1 MNENLKEN
9 IEYRM
14 TRGYGLTLN
23 IYKTINIVLREN
35 KMVYNKKTNKFIKK

>member
-1 MNENLKEN
+1 MNKNLKET

-14 TRGYGLTLN
+14 TRGYGLSLN

-35 KMVYNKKTNKFIKK
+35 KIVYNKKTNEFIEK

>member
-1 MNENLKEN
+1 MNKNLKGI

-23 IYKTINIVLREN
+23 IYKAINTVLREN
-35 KMVYNKKTNKFIKK
+35 KIVYNKKTNKFIEK